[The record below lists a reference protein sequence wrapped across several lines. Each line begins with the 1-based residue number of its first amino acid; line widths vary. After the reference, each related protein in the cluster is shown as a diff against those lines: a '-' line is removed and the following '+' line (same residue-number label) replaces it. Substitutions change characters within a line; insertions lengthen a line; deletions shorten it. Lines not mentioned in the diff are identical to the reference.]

1 MVDYPTP
8 LVHKM
13 GHLSLF
19 YYIHRTL
26 QQGERVKIQVP
37 WPDVIT
43 FLKALA
49 VGLDSMIKALER
61 VTK

>member
-1 MVDYPTP
+1 
-8 LVHKM
+8 
-13 GHLSLF
+13 
-19 YYIHRTL
+19 
-26 QQGERVKIQVP
+26 VKIQVP